1 MHILAIPPKNK
12 QKKKPPLKIA
22 VLFVL
27 FFHYTLTAEKGGL
40 FLVNFAVSLNTK
52 VLVCKEERELEHWN
66 AIFIFGSATVKTE
79 LVEAFIM

>member
-12 QKKKPPLKIA
+12 QTKKTPLKIA

-52 VLVCKEERELEHWN
+52 VLVCKEERELEH
-66 AIFIFGSATVKTE
+66 
-79 LVEAFIM
+79 